1 MKRRMISAALA
12 FLMTV
17 MLIFSMPFSVYA
29 GSIPED
35 LHMHPE
41 TKVFFATITEC
52 KPNGKMKSSSLE
64 YYSMT
69 VVPVKIVCG
78 DVTLDTPIDLDDVW
92 RVEGFKPKKN
102 MAYLFAVNDT
112 HNSGAYAFKVSSY
125 DTATLKLVDL
135 PAWNEHDMWKRFEED
150 LNEGVYEELELERR
164 KELNIE
170 GPVIQEISDLP
181 PLDSRHII
189 DIDDVAHFIS
199 QNITAFFIGGILF
212 VILAI
217 TGIVFLVKRK
227 IKKRKIKNN
236 G

>member
-1 MKRRMISAALA
+1 MKRRMISTALA

-29 GSIPED
+29 GSIPDD
-35 LHMHPE
+35 LSMDSN
-41 TKVFFATITEC
+41 TKVFFAKVTEF
-52 KPNGKMKSSSLE
+52 KPNGEKKANSE
-64 YYSMT
+64 YYTMT

-78 DVTLDTPIDLDDVW
+78 DVALDTPIILDNVW

-102 MAYLFAVNDT
+102 MAYLFAVNDM
-112 HNSGAYAFKVSSY
+112 HDAGAYAFKVSSY
-125 DTATLKLVDL
+125 DNSTLKLVDL

-150 LNEGVYEELELERR
+150 LNEGVYEELELKRR
-164 KELNIE
+164 QELNIE